1 LDSPVHDPHG
11 DPIPQADGKIPPATG
26 KPLQKFSQGSSL
38 KVVRVE
44 DAGTDF
50 FTQLDLLEI
59 RLGKEYTLTS
69 VSSFDSSIQLQAEDG
84 ESFWLSHSMS
94 SNIYAIS
101 L

>member
-1 LDSPVHDPHG
+1 MILM
-11 DPIPQADGKIPPATG
+11 ATPFL
-26 KPLQKFSQGSSL
+26 KQMEKYRLRQESHFRNFSQGSSL

-59 RLGKEYTLTS
+59 SLGKEYTLTS

-84 ESFWLSHSMS
+84 ESFWLSLSMS